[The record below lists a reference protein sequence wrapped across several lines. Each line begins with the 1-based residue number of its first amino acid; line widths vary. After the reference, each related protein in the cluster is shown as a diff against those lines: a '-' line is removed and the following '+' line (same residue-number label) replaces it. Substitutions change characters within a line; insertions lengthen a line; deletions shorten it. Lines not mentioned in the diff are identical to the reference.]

1 MKCSSII
8 NNPFKKILEVQGRMF
23 QVKKILPESKININN
38 EEWVP
43 FLKEYYHVGTVLR
56 ANGNL
61 WMCNEIKEIDY
72 VEIKN

>member
-1 MKCSSII
+1 
-8 NNPFKKILEVQGRMF
+8 MF

-43 FLKEYYHVGTVLR
+43 FLKEYYHVDTVLR

>member
-1 MKCSSII
+1 MSKS
-8 NNPFKKILEVQGRMF
+8 NNKIED
-23 QVKKILPESKININN
+23 
-38 EEWVP
+38 
-43 FLKEYYHVGTVLR
+43 FLKEYYHVDTVLR